1 MFLNALKGCPIN
13 EALDYAVSGC
23 TETRH
28 PNRDTYTS
36 GCVYVN
42 FGAALE
48 MLMYNGRLMHYGD
61 ELIGLE
67 TGDVCEMKTW
77 EEFYEAYK
85 KQHNNLLH
93 KAFQQQHIV
102 DRLRPEHFAAPLSSC
117 LHNLCMES
125 ALDLH
130 THKIPGGVDYSYFEF
145 LGYATVTDSLA
156 AIKKLVFEDKK
167 LTMKEVLEAMK
178 ADFVGYEPIQEMLKA
193 APRYGN
199 NDAYADAIAK
209 DIDRF
214 TQVEAAKSTKERG
227 VHVDVRYVPIT
238 SHVPFGKILSATPNG
253 RKAWTALSDGTSAS
267 HGADQQGPTAVLLSN
282 YHTKNYGMTNRAS
295 RLLNIK
301 LSPKA
306 VAGEEGT
313 RKIMDIIRTW
323 CDLKLWHLQ
332 FNVMNRSTLIAAQ
345 KDPSNYRNLLVRIAG
360 YSSFFCDMSRE
371 LQNDVIERTEHDEVR

>member
-1 MFLNALKGCPIN
+1 M
-13 EALDYAVSGC
+13 
-23 TETRH
+23 
-28 PNRDTYTS
+28 
-36 GCVYVN
+36 
-42 FGAALE
+42 
-48 MLMYNGRLMHYGD
+48 
-61 ELIGLE
+61 
-67 TGDVCEMKTW
+67 
-77 EEFYEAYK
+77 
-85 KQHNNLLH
+85 
-93 KAFQQQHIV
+93 
-102 DRLRPEHFAAPLSSC
+102 
-117 LHNLCMES
+117 
-125 ALDLH
+125 
-130 THKIPGGVDYSYFEF
+130 
-145 LGYATVTDSLA
+145 
-156 AIKKLVFEDKK
+156 
-167 LTMKEVLEAMK
+167 
-178 ADFVGYEPIQEMLKA
+178 
-193 APRYGN
+193 
-199 NDAYADAIAK
+199 
-209 DIDRF
+209 
-214 TQVEAAKSTKERG
+214 
-227 VHVDVRYVPIT
+227 PIT